1 MKHKKTYSRT
11 YWENQYNLLTVYNPL
26 LPAVLPFNDLLTKD
40 LDEVRDTIERI
51 SAFNVTHVGMPNVQK
66 LNPELVK
73 NVLAEIND
81 YGHSLVLVESR
92 DTIELNATQDDIMS
106 VITHWDRDVI
116 VNWGDR
122 DYFIRLQG
130 RNSIVTFGNKEYEC
144 KHISYISDNKNAELY
159 LPIESTVRLFIAS
172 HSSCCKHCKERR
184 CIIPDNGSI
193 KLYWSLDDGLVDTP
207 PKPYDLHKLNC
218 GIAEPVRATILTL
231 GCVLLGYQEQ
241 LNRESEERTERDS
254 NKTHTAKES
263 GADCVNQAIT
273 EDDSAEEIIV
283 PVRPHYTAV
292 YAQHSG
298 SHKSPVAHTVNGFWR
313 RRSKNDSTK
322 IFVKSFVRGGSEK
335 DKERL
340 RDSIRTKQ
348 VVHKL

>member
-73 NVLAEIND
+73 NVLVEIND

-92 DTIELNATQDDIMS
+92 DVVKLNATQDDTVS
-106 VITHWDRDVI
+106 TITCWDRDVI
-116 VNWGDR
+116 VNWQDK
-122 DYFIRLQG
+122 DCFIRLQG
-130 RNSIVTFGNKEYEC
+130 KNAVVTFGNKEYEC
-144 KHISYISDNKNAELY
+144 KHISYISDSRHAELY
-159 LPIESTVRLFIAS
+159 LPIESTTRLFIAS
-172 HSSCCKHCKERR
+172 HSSCCTNCKGRN
-184 CIIPDNGSI
+184 CIIPNNGNI
-193 KLYWSLDDGLVDTP
+193 KLYWSLNDGLIDTP
-207 PKPYDLHKLNC
+207 SKPYDLHKLNC
-218 GIAEPVRATILTL
+218 GIAEVAQDMILTL

-241 LNRESEERTERDS
+241 LNKESEEQKERGS
-254 NKTHTAKES
+254 GKSHTSKES